1 MKNEMLGRLDT
12 KGFTLIELL
21 VVVLIIGILAAVAVP
36 QYQKAVWKSRF
47 AQAKTLAHSL
57 AKAEEIYYM
66 ANGKYTNDFEELSI
80 DLPAT
85 RFNAVVRQAYFPW
98 GYCEIGCVNN
108 SRRCEVSC
116 ALPKKGADYLNYY
129 ISLDH
134 SSYDPGKRTCLAYGT
149 TGKPA
154 AGDINYQIC
163 KSDTNTNRISWGDT
177 VWGWNY

>member
-1 MKNEMLGRLDT
+1 MKKQQALSV
-12 KGFTLIELL
+12 IELL
-21 VVVLIIGILAAVAVP
+21 VFVLIICMVAAVAVP

-57 AKAEEIYYM
+57 AEAEEIYYM

-85 RFNAVVRQAYFPW
+85 RFNAVVHEAYFSW
-98 GYCEIGCVNN
+98 GYCGIGCVNN
-108 SRRCEVSC
+108 SRRCELSC
-116 ALPKKGADYLNYY
+116 TLTKNGAEYLRYFIGFNY
-129 ISLDH
+129 
-134 SSYDPGKRTCLAYGT
+134 SSYKPGQRTCLAYGT

-163 KSDTNTNRISWGDT
+163 KSDTNTYPTSWGET
-177 VWGWNY
+177 TYGWDYQ